1 LVTLGSYV
9 ADTNHRDITSR
20 PLVTHSG
27 AQISIAEV
35 AKVFFSRSPAMIRD
49 EDGQLTGY
57 V

>member
-35 AKVFFSRSPAMIRD
+35 AKVFFSRGPAMIRD